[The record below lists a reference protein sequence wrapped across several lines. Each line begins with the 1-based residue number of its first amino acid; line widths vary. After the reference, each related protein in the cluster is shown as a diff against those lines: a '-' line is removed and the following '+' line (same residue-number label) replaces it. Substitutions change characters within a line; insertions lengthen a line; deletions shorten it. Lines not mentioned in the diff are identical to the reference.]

1 MLTTYLMPT
10 SSFEILCDQ
19 SSYVK
24 VTMSSLEK
32 MADNEVMIA
41 YDWKVFKKNN
51 IQYVK
56 LITS

>member
-41 YDWKVFKKNN
+41 YDWKVFKKKTIYNMLN
-51 IQYVK
+51 
-56 LITS
+56 